1 VIEAPSV
8 HPSKSSSDRTLRI
21 EQTNWM
27 ENRDRSS
34 EKRPIPKRGRLL
46 VSKAATTAASRDGST
61 SQEARATDIW
71 VKCPG
76 CKEIAFRK
84 EVERNLNVC
93 LKCGYQ
99 LRLTV
104 EQRLAITVDR
114 GSWRELFADLEIGDP
129 LEFVDS
135 RPYRQRLEAARRSSG
150 RNDAVVT
157 GIGKIEGRAAAI
169 AVMDFNFM
177 GGSMGVVVGE
187 KLARLI
193 GHGLKWRLPVIAFS
207 SSGGARMQEGTLSL
221 MQMAKVAAALSRLHD
236 ARIPYISVLCDPTTG
251 GVAASFASLGDLN
264 IAEPGAVIGFA
275 GRRVIEQTTN
285 QQLPDGFQTAEFLL
299 RHGMLDAIV
308 PRHRMRA
315 ALAQLLAMLAPR
327 RSHRRLR
334 S

>member
-1 VIEAPSV
+1 MATVV
-8 HPSKSSSDRTLRI
+8 KSRDHA
-21 EQTNWM
+21 
-27 ENRDRSS
+27 ENRAFSGKKPPAPRHGSVV
-34 EKRPIPKRGRLL
+34 GRNSTTP
-46 VSKAATTAASRDGST
+46 VSAADGKNGPDG
-61 SQEARATDIW
+61 RATDIW
-71 VKCPG
+71 FKCPG

-93 LKCGYQ
+93 LKCGYH

-114 GSWRELFADLEIGDP
+114 GSWRELFSDLASDDP
-129 LEFVDS
+129 LSFVDS
-135 RPYRQRLEAARRSSG
+135 RPYRERLDAASRACG

-157 GIGKIEGRAAAI
+157 GIGKIEGRLSAI
-169 AVMDFNFM
+169 GVMDFNFM

-193 GHGLKWRLPVIAFS
+193 DHALKRRLPVISFS

-221 MQMAKVAAALSRLHD
+221 MQMAKIAAALARLRD
-236 ARIPYISVLCDPTTG
+236 ARIPYLSVLCDPTTG

-264 IAEPGAVIGFA
+264 LAEPGAVIGFA

-285 QQLPDGFQTAEFLL
+285 QQLPEGFQTAEFLL

-308 PRHRMRA
+308 PRHRMRPT
-315 ALAQLLAMLAPR
+315 LAQLIAMLGSR
-327 RSHRRLR
+327 RSPGR
-334 S
+334 SR

>member
-1 VIEAPSV
+1 
-8 HPSKSSSDRTLRI
+8 
-21 EQTNWM
+21 M
-27 ENRDRSS
+27 ENRGTTSK
-34 EKRPIPKRGRLL
+34 KRPARNHGRSL
-46 VSKAATTAASRDGST
+46 VSREAQMPATQRDGGT
-61 SQEARATDIW
+61 SQEAAAPDLW

-93 LKCGYQ
+93 PKCGYH

-104 EQRLAITVDR
+104 EQRLAITIDR
-114 GSWRELFADLEIGDP
+114 GSWRELFADLAIGDP

-135 RPYRQRLEAARRSSG
+135 RPYPQRLEAARQAGG
-150 RNDAVVT
+150 RNDALVA
-157 GIGKIEGRAAAI
+157 GIGKIERRRAAV

-177 GGSMGVVVGE
+177 GGSMGIVVGE

-193 GHGLKWRLPVIAFS
+193 NYGLSRRLPVIAFS

-221 MQMAKVAAALSRLHD
+221 MQMAKVAAALARLRD
-236 ARIPYISVLCDPTTG
+236 AGLLYISVLCDPTTG

-264 IAEPGAVIGFA
+264 LAEPGAVIGFA

-285 QQLPDGFQTAEFLL
+285 QQLPEGFQTAEFLL

-315 ALAQLLAMLAPR
+315 TLAQLLAMLGTR
-327 RSHRRLR
+327 RPSR
-334 S
+334 SSR